1 MKDII
6 KTLNLTYL
14 NVHIDI
20 RSILK
25 DLNITDSDKELLKLL
40 FMVQSR
46 CSYYM
51 GLSDAIGEFNKK
63 KNKDKLI
70 QYDDKIDY
78 LIEQQE
84 AIDKALEQLLN
95 NLNKN
100 DTERC

>member
-40 FMVQSR
+40 LMIQSR
-46 CSYYM
+46 CSYYL
-51 GLSDAIGEFNKK
+51 GLSDAIGEFSKK

-70 QYDDKIDY
+70 QYDDRIE
-78 LIEQQE
+78 LIINQLE
-84 AIDKALEQLLN
+84 AIDNALEQLLD
-95 NLNKN
+95 NLN
-100 DTERC
+100 DTERD